1 MAGIANNPNSP
12 RQKMINLMYLVF
24 IAMMAL
30 NYSSE
35 VLNGFDLV
43 ERGLRES
50 ATIASVRNKK
60 ALETMEA
67 ANAVNPAKVGEWY
80 RKAIDVKQQSD
91 ELVDYLQNL
100 KIRIV
105 QEADGKE
112 GDVNKIENKENMDAS
127 SEVMTAPIVGEGKKL
142 RERLETYRSKVVTLV
157 DDPDLRNMLQRVLST
172 KVPSKTGVEL
182 RSWESIMFE
191 NIPVAAAVTILTKYQ
206 NDIRYVE
213 GEVLADITKSV
224 DVGDYRV
231 NKIVAQVVP
240 KSQIVM
246 SGTPYQANIVLS
258 AIDSTQRPQLFI
270 GPKGSEK
277 EVSDY
282 EGIYTVGTGSTG
294 TFPVQGYLKVPGKG
308 PVLL

>member
-67 ANAVNPAKVGEWY
+67 ANAVNPANVGEWY

-112 GDVNKIENKENMDAS
+112 GDVNEIENKENMDAS

-142 RERLETYRSKVVTLV
+142 RERLETYRSKVVTL
-157 DDPDLRNMLQRVLST
+157 N
-172 KVPSKTGVEL
+172 
-182 RSWESIMFE
+182 
-191 NIPVAAAVTILTKYQ
+191 
-206 NDIRYVE
+206 
-213 GEVLADITKSV
+213 
-224 DVGDYRV
+224 
-231 NKIVAQVVP
+231 
-240 KSQIVM
+240 
-246 SGTPYQANIVLS
+246 
-258 AIDSTQRPQLFI
+258 
-270 GPKGSEK
+270 
-277 EVSDY
+277 
-282 EGIYTVGTGSTG
+282 
-294 TFPVQGYLKVPGKG
+294 
-308 PVLL
+308 

>member
-100 KIRIV
+100 KIRI
-105 QEADGKE
+105 G
-112 GDVNKIENKENMDAS
+112 
-127 SEVMTAPIVGEGKKL
+127 
-142 RERLETYRSKVVTLV
+142 
-157 DDPDLRNMLQRVLST
+157 
-172 KVPSKTGVEL
+172 
-182 RSWESIMFE
+182 
-191 NIPVAAAVTILTKYQ
+191 
-206 NDIRYVE
+206 
-213 GEVLADITKSV
+213 
-224 DVGDYRV
+224 
-231 NKIVAQVVP
+231 
-240 KSQIVM
+240 
-246 SGTPYQANIVLS
+246 
-258 AIDSTQRPQLFI
+258 
-270 GPKGSEK
+270 
-277 EVSDY
+277 
-282 EGIYTVGTGSTG
+282 
-294 TFPVQGYLKVPGKG
+294 
-308 PVLL
+308 

>member
-1 MAGIANNPNSP
+1 M
-12 RQKMINLMYLVF
+12 F

-112 GDVNKIENKENMDAS
+112 GDVNEIENKENMDAS

-157 DDPDLRNMLQRVLST
+157 DDPDLRNM
-172 KVPSKTGVEL
+172 
-182 RSWESIMFE
+182 
-191 NIPVAAAVTILTKYQ
+191 
-206 NDIRYVE
+206 
-213 GEVLADITKSV
+213 
-224 DVGDYRV
+224 
-231 NKIVAQVVP
+231 
-240 KSQIVM
+240 
-246 SGTPYQANIVLS
+246 
-258 AIDSTQRPQLFI
+258 
-270 GPKGSEK
+270 
-277 EVSDY
+277 
-282 EGIYTVGTGSTG
+282 
-294 TFPVQGYLKVPGKG
+294 
-308 PVLL
+308 